1 MCFLYLYLKL
11 HNVYMYF
18 ITEIFILFMY
28 LFIFAKKIALL
39 ISDLLLQLTCLR
51 SVEKIETRLDVRY
64 ENL

>member
-1 MCFLYLYLKL
+1 
-11 HNVYMYF
+11 MYF
-18 ITEIFILFMY
+18 ITEIFILFIY